1 MESRAVPEPHVLVA
15 AVGAIRAGRGGW
27 GDTSARIDDCSRQVS
42 RERLLRH
49 PLATWQRLA
58 ALVDGSTGRFGEQ
71 LCSNRKR
78 TRWFDCLVMERLWH
92 RMMGEPGVL
101 PKELALPQ
109 LPMPARCNTS
119 CFLRCPDAECTPSA
133 QLRWGYPLSE
143 GS

>member
-78 TRWFDCLVMERLWH
+78 CGDGLACTRSPYGR
-92 RMMGEPGVL
+92 
-101 PKELALPQ
+101 
-109 LPMPARCNTS
+109 S
-119 CFLRCPDAECTPSA
+119 PS
-133 QLRWGYPLSE
+133 RPPPHE
-143 GS
+143 H